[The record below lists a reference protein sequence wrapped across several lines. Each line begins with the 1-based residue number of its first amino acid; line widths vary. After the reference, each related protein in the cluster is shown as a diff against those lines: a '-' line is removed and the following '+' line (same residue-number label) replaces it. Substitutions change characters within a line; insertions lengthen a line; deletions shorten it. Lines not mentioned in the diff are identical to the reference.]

1 MEEDV
6 TSGFPSNI
14 IMRKEQEITEII
26 KYTQLQKHSAK
37 TSFKKK
43 WILGKNTK
51 RKKI

>member
-6 TSGFPSNI
+6 TGFPSNI

-37 TSFKKK
+37 TSFKKMDS
-43 WILGKNTK
+43 GKNTK
-51 RKKI
+51 RKKFN